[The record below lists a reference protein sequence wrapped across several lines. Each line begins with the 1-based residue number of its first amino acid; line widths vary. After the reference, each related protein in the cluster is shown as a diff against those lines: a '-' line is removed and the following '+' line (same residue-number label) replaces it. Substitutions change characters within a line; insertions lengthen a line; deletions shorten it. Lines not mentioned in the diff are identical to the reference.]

1 MSALEFRDV
10 TVAYGSHVVVD
21 SLSLVVPEGK
31 IVGLVGESG
40 CGKSTLG
47 RAAVGLVPVT
57 SGSITLGGKPIE
69 NGSRNGLQMVFQDP
83 YASFDPRMSIGRSVA
98 EALPPRQGLSKAQRQ
113 KRVEELL
120 EQVAID
126 PTRHGERP
134 GQLSGGQRQRV
145 GIARAL
151 AAEPSVIVA
160 DEITSALDA
169 SVQGAVLNLV
179 RHLQTQLGIGMLFI
193 SHNMAA
199 VRYVSDEIAV
209 MYEGKIVEMGPGDRV
224 VHSPEHAYTKTLLD
238 AARLE
243 LAAG

>member
-1 MSALEFRDV
+1 MNALEFRDV

-21 SLSLVVPEGK
+21 SLSLTVPAGK
-31 IVGLVGESG
+31 IIGLVGESG

-47 RAAVGLVPVT
+47 RAAVGLVPVAG
-57 SGSITLGGKPIE
+57 GSITLGGKPIR
-69 NGSRNGLQMVFQDP
+69 NGSLHGLQMVFQDP

-98 EALPPRQGLSKAQRQ
+98 EALPQGGGLSKAQRQ
-113 KRVEELL
+113 QRVEQLL
-120 EQVAID
+120 EQVSID
-126 PTRHGERP
+126 PARHGERP

-179 RHLQTQLGIGMLFI
+179 RNLQTTLSVGMLFI

-209 MYEGKIVEMGPGDRV
+209 MHEGKIVEMGPGDRV
-224 VHSPEHAYTKTLLD
+224 VHAPEHPYTRTLLD

-243 LAAG
+243 LQA